1 MKRSKGLALW
11 ALPPL
16 VLAALALPGS
26 LRAQGN
32 FVYTNNDVNGPNT
45 VSGFSVA
52 SNGTLT
58 LIPGSPFATGGTG
71 GGFRFI
77 ASNDVTVSTAGNFLF
92 ASNGG
97 SNDVSVFS
105 INASTGTLSLV
116 AGSPFPTGGS
126 AVLGISLST
135 TPDDQLA
142 HSFAIRRSAAFLA
155 SLVRMKRPAPDS
167 QFVGYA
173 VNRVETQRR
182 ATSERSRFMKRVR
195 FVGLDVQRTERSDRS
210 E

>member
-135 TPDDQLA
+135 TPDGRFLMAANSGSLNSTVFSITVFSIAGSGALTPIPGSPFPALA
-142 HSFAIRRSAAFLA
+142 
-155 SLVRMKRPAPDS
+155 RPD
-167 QFVGYA
+167 G
-173 VNRVETQRR
+173 
-182 ATSERSRFMKRVR
+182 
-195 FVGLDVQRTERSDRS
+195 
-210 E
+210 